1 MIRIAIC
8 DDIKFYAD
16 QLKELLLVN
25 NGILNG
31 EQQDIHIFSDGKDL
45 CEYAKKNQ
53 LDQIYLDIDMP
64 VMNGMEAAA
73 YIREI
78 LQDNEVSIIFMTGTS
93 EHDRK
98 LFDYQPFGFLE
109 KPIDEEKLLNI
120 MRKLYKLKHEKDRKY
135 DFMSDGILYSLFYH
149 QIIYIQKDDH
159 NIIVNWYNDDKIEYA
174 SKRGTIKEAEEEL
187 SSGKFVKISSSVIVN
202 MQYIDALSGDDVILK
217 NGQILSMSRS
227 CKKAVIEKW
236 LERKVE
242 RS

>member
-16 QLKELLLVN
+16 QIKELLLMN

-45 CEYAKKNQ
+45 CEYAKNNQ

-109 KPIDEEKLLNI
+109 KPIDEEKLVNI
-120 MRKLYKLKHEKDRKY
+120 MRKLYQLKHAKDRKLN
-135 DFMSDGILYSLFYH
+135 FKSEGTLYSVFFH
-149 QIIYIQKDDH
+149 QIIYIQRDNHD
-159 NIIVNWYNDDKIEYA
+159 IVVNWHNGNNQVYA
-174 SKRGTIKEAEEEL
+174 NMRGTIKEMEQNLPA
-187 SSGKFVKISSSVIVN
+187 GDFVKINSGVIVRL
-202 MQYIDALSGDDVILK
+202 QCIECISKDDVVLK
-217 NGQILSMSRS
+217 NGQRFSVSRR
-227 CKKAVIEKW
+227 CKDSVEARW
-236 LERKVE
+236 LDSKMQMK
-242 RS
+242 